1 MSSVIRELQSLAFLG
16 IANVSWFCLLTS
28 TKLPSVIGFWWAG
41 TPGIVSPV
49 GTNFVLTATDVYDPW
64 SLQLDNFGNPPP
76 NNAKRWKSIKLQFSH
91 DRVKVSTARE
101 CGPGCH
107 ETYLSSCLFIC
118 HAKIS
123 ISRKNFLVRS
133 G

>member
-76 NNAKRWKSIKLQFSH
+76 NNAKKGGK
-91 DRVKVSTARE
+91 A
-101 CGPGCH
+101 
-107 ETYLSSCLFIC
+107 
-118 HAKIS
+118 
-123 ISRKNFLVRS
+123 
-133 G
+133 